1 MKKILI
7 LEDRVTRQESFLEDS
22 NLSKDFFVRHKDFI
36 DNFEGT
42 LFEDFK
48 EKLANEEEYD
58 FLLEYNCVI
67 VHRSAFKK
75 EIINKIFSF
84 CSKNKINLVY
94 FSGGISSTNLREDS
108 KFSFLTIN
116 SKQFYSSNLA
126 MFIDEFRETG
136 NNNLGILAFGER
148 YELNILLS
156 FSHKLS
162 FVNAVKILGEY
173 CLIEEFVERY
183 DVDNEF
189 VRSILKS
196 KFIWFDEDNIDNA
209 LKTLEVVNS
218 IKKIIEEIITE
229 KVKFN
234 D

>member
-7 LEDRVTRQESFLEDS
+7 LEDRVTRQESFLDDS
-22 NLSKDFFVRHKDFI
+22 NLSKDFFARYKHFV

-42 LFEDFK
+42 SFEEFK
-48 EKLANEEEYD
+48 QKLADEEEYN
-58 FLLEYNCVI
+58 FLLEYKCVI
-67 VHRSAFKK
+67 VHRSAFNK
-75 EIINKIFSF
+75 EIVNKIFSF

-94 FSGGISSTNLREDS
+94 FSGGISSTNLQEDS
-108 KFSFLTIN
+108 NFSFLTIN

-126 MFIDEFRETG
+126 MFLDEFKENG
-136 NNNLGILAFGER
+136 NDNLGILAFGER

-162 FVNAVKILGEY
+162 FVNATRMLGED

-183 DVDNEF
+183 DIDNEF
-189 VRSILKS
+189 IRSIIASRFNWL
-196 KFIWFDEDNIDNA
+196 DEENVDNT
-209 LKTLEVVNS
+209 LKTLEVVES
-218 IKKIIEEIITE
+218 VKKFIEEIITE